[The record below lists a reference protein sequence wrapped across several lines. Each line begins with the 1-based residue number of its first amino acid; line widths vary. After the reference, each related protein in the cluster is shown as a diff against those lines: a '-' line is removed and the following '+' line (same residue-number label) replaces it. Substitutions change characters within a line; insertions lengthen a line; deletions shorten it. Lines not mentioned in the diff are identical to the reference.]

1 MASKQTWIWVI
12 VGVVGVCMLGL
23 FVLAGA
29 GMYFVSHHISAVKST
44 AADALDQFDHARAPF
59 KGQRPLIEV
68 DDLERERST
77 RPLSEMP
84 TSTTRPQQM
93 WVLAWN
99 PNEEPPRLVRVSI
112 PFWILRLGHRKF
124 DVMNGDRGL
133 DFDRMHLDI
142 NELERIGPA
151 LVMDYSRMSG
161 ERVLIWTQ

>member
-1 MASKQTWIWVI
+1 
-12 VGVVGVCMLGL
+12 MLGL

-29 GMYFVSHHISAVKST
+29 GVYFVSHHISAVKST
-44 AADALDQFDHARAPF
+44 AADAFDQFDRARAPF

-68 DDLERERST
+68 DELEHEHTT
-77 RPLSEMP
+77 RPLADLP
-84 TSTTRPQQM
+84 TSTTRPESM
-93 WVLAWN
+93 WILAWN
-99 PNEEPPRLVRVSI
+99 PNEEPPRLVKVSI
-112 PFWILRLGHRKF
+112 PFWILKLGHRKF
-124 DVMNGDRGL
+124 DVMNDNRGF